1 MNADTVQREQLR
13 ALLHDG
19 NAHMSFSEAV
29 AQFPGEYM
37 NATPPNVDYTP
48 WQLLEH
54 LRISQWDILEF
65 IRNPRHVSPEW
76 PEGYWPAQD
85 AKADDAAWQHTCEAF
100 QSDLVALEH
109 IVTDPATDLYTPLPH
124 GGGQTIFREILV
136 VADHN
141 AYHIG
146 EFAILRQVMGTWRAH
161 V

>member
-1 MNADTVQREQLR
+1 MNADMIQREQLQ
-13 ALLHDG
+13 ALLHEG

-37 NATPPNVDYTP
+37 NVMPPNVDYTP

-54 LRISQWDILEF
+54 LRITQWDILEF
-65 IRNPRHVSPEW
+65 IRNPQHVSPEW

-85 AKADDAAWQHTCEAF
+85 AKADDAAWQRTCAAF
-100 QSDLVALEH
+100 QADLAALEQ
-109 IVTDPATDLYTPLPH
+109 IVTDPSIDLYTPLLH
-124 GGGQTIFREILV
+124 GTGQTVFREILV

-141 AYHIG
+141 SYHIG